1 MYHNILK
8 VFCAGACMDFNYFY
22 ILFWIASYIIGS
34 ISSGDI
40 IVNSFT
46 NKNIRTLGTLNPGAS
61 NIYSEISPKF
71 GVIVFFVDIFKGA
84 LSTLPLVLLGY
95 ASWIPAI
102 SMGALLLGHMVKTP
116 WGKYGGTGMATAM
129 GAGVGLLPLGALIG
143 VFPSFLILLITKR
156 PSFTGAAAFL
166 LSIIGGWLIYQDLI
180 STISILIAAS
190 AVLIKYQ
197 SQYKLIKID

>member
-1 MYHNILK
+1 MPCLITFRK
-8 VFCAGACMDFNYFY
+8 
-22 ILFWIASYIIGS
+22 I
-34 ISSGDI
+34 
-40 IVNSFT
+40 
-46 NKNIRTLGTLNPGAS
+46 K
-61 NIYSEISPKF
+61 KF
-71 GVIVFFVDIFKGA
+71 SFFVDIFKGA